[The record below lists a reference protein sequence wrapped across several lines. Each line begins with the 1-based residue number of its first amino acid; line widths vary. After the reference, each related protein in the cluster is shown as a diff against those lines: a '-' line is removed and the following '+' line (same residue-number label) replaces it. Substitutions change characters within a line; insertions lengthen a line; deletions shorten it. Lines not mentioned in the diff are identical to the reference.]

1 MLGRIPAHFKVSVFQ
16 EAAQASLYRGLWQLE
31 LEYSTGEV
39 T

>member
-1 MLGRIPAHFKVSVFQ
+1 MLGRVPAHIKVSVFQ
-16 EAAQASLYRGLWQLE
+16 GAAQASSYRGLWQLE